1 MKKTYQ
7 TPEAL
12 TVVLSMNN
20 IIATSPL
27 NVTTD
32 GDTAGLSDNSA
43 TDGADAL
50 VKGKSLWDS
59 EW

>member
-1 MKKTYQ
+1 MKKTYI

-20 IIATSPL
+20 IIASSPL
-27 NVTTD
+27 NIKET
-32 GDTAGLSDNSA
+32 GDTTSLSDKSA
-43 TDGADAL
+43 TSGADAM
-50 VKGKSLWDS
+50 VKGVNVWDE

>member
-32 GDTAGLSDNSA
+32 GDTAPLSGKSA
-43 TDGADAL
+43 TDGEDAL

>member
-32 GDTAGLSDNSA
+32 GDTAPLSDKSA
-43 TDGADAL
+43 TDGEDAL